1 MLKFVG
7 AVLLIV
13 AFSFTH
19 VAFAQCQSDARCG
32 VWDVIDSGCEWNTL
46 GCGTSGGT
54 FPNCNLIANHCCYF
68 EFGSCVR
75 GGFGTFYFKKCYV
88 GGCTYT

>member
-13 AFSFTH
+13 AFSFNH
-19 VAFAQCQSDARCG
+19 VAFAECQSDARCG

-54 FPNCNLIANHCCYF
+54 FPNCNLIANHCWYF